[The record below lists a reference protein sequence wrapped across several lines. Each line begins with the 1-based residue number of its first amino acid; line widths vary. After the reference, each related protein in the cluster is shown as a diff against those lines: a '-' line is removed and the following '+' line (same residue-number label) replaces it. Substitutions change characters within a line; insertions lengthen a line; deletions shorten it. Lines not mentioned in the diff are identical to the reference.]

1 MGGIKRMALPSC
13 EADAAAAWVKFTATA
28 SICQAPE
35 LTHQKPPLVRGR
47 CLREVPPAGGV
58 VASGE
63 DLRVSTIVDG
73 ADDESTQGCDEEEGA
88 GLPQR

>member
-1 MGGIKRMALPSC
+1 MRRTCLTTHCTPGSAYMEPS
-13 EADAAAAWVKFTATA
+13 
-28 SICQAPE
+28 E